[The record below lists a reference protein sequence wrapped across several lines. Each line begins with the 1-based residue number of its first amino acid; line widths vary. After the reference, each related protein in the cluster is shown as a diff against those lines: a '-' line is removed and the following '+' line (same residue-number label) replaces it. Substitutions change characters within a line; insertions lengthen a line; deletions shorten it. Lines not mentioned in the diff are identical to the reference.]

1 MSKLKEMRT
10 ERGLSQ
16 SQLANKAGIKIRS
29 YQAYEQGTASFDR
42 THMDTILR
50 ICLALECKMED
61 VLMDP
66 ELLDLLRQYREMVDN
81 MAS

>member
-10 ERGLSQ
+10 ARGLSQ
-16 SQLANKAGIKIRS
+16 SQLAEKAGIKVRS

-42 THMDTILR
+42 VHMDTILR

-61 VLMDP
+61 VLTDP
-66 ELLDLLRQYREMVDN
+66 ELLELLKQYREMVDK
-81 MAS
+81 MA